1 MQALLITLTVIEIAL
16 VLGAVA
22 VYLVLI
28 DRSLRTTA
36 TYLSKVTFGVRAIE
50 SQCAPIGPAVTRINK
65 QLADIAAGL
74 GGLGRLAGQL
84 TDGRRSSG

>member
-1 MQALLITLTVIEIAL
+1 MALLITLTVIEIAL

-22 VYLVLI
+22 VYLILI

-50 SQCAPIGPAVTRINK
+50 SQCAPIGPRVTQINR
-65 QLADIAAGL
+65 QLAGIA
-74 GGLGRLAGQL
+74 GGLGDLARLAGQL
-84 TDGRRSSG
+84 GDGRRSSG